1 VKGGVLNVTKSEAL
15 AKLQKATSEI
25 PALQRIPRKV
35 PEFEKWLRDT
45 EVAIKRIFPD
55 QADHVREFMDVSYS
69 PGSVRR
75 RDFRGRGGTSDRDYQ
90 AAHVR
95 GLERANAI
103 LQSMITEVHEYWKD
117 EPAAA
122 MPLVAGAGTLW
133 DLIHPEIAKVART
146 RFESNH
152 FADAIE
158 AALKEVNSAVKAMV
172 KRASGRELDGV
183 GLMTTAFSVQNPI
196 IELDDIS
203 TVSGKD
209 IQQGYM
215 QIFAGAMTGI
225 RNPKAHDN
233 INIGETRAIHLLFL
247 ASLLMYKLNEARGA
261 AVITSHVAT
270 VNKPG

>member
-1 VKGGVLNVTKSEAL
+1 MTKSEAL
-15 AKLQKATSEI
+15 ARLKKASNEI
-25 PALQRIPRKV
+25 TALQQIPRKA

-55 QADHVREFMDVSYS
+55 QPDHHGEFTSISYS
-69 PGSVRR
+69 PGSIRR
-75 RDFRGRGGTSDRDYQ
+75 RGFSGRGGTSESEYQ

-95 GLERANAI
+95 GLERANAM
-103 LQSMITEVHEYWKD
+103 LQSMITEVQDYWKD
-117 EPAAA
+117 ESATA
-122 MPLVAGAGTLW
+122 MPLATGAGTLW

-146 RFESNH
+146 RFESSH

-158 AALKEVNSAVKAMV
+158 AALKEVNSAVKAKV
-172 KRASGRELDGV
+172 KRATGRELDGA

-203 TVSGKD
+203 GGSGKD

-247 ASLLMYKLNEARGA
+247 ASLLMYKLDEAREEAGSPL
-261 AVITSHVAT
+261 TSAT
-270 VNKPG
+270 ANKPG

>member
-1 VKGGVLNVTKSEAL
+1 MTKSEAL
-15 AKLQKATSEI
+15 ARLQKATNEI
-25 PALQRIPRKV
+25 PALQQITRKA

-55 QADHVREFMDVSYS
+55 QADHHREFMSVSYL

-75 RDFRGRGGTSDRDYQ
+75 RGFSGRGGTSERQYQ
-90 AAHVR
+90 AARVR
-95 GLERANAI
+95 GLERANGL
-103 LQSMITEVHEYWKD
+103 LQSMIAEVQDYWKD
-117 EPAAA
+117 ESATA
-122 MPLVAGAGTLW
+122 MPLTNDAHALW

-146 RFESNH
+146 RFESKH

-158 AALKEVNSAVKAMV
+158 AALKEVNSAVKAKV
-172 KRASGRELDGV
+172 RGASGRELDGA

-203 TVSGKD
+203 TLSGKD

-225 RNPKAHDN
+225 RNPKAHGN

-247 ASLLMYKLNEARGA
+247 ASLLMYKLDEAR
-261 AVITSHVAT
+261 AVQECPHMSAT
-270 VNKPG
+270 VNKSGQG